1 MAKVIPVSFKDEEE
15 CLIQEIDKLS
25 QYIGRS
31 GWIKQAIA
39 EKLAREKNDELKI
52 LDAIIKQK

>member
-1 MAKVIPVSFKDEEE
+1 MAKIIPLSFKDNEETM
-15 CLIQEIDKLS
+15 IQEIEKFS

-39 EKLAREKNDELKI
+39 EKLEREKNKEIKIIDDFLKN
-52 LDAIIKQK
+52 K